1 MSVMTH
7 TLDPDVAGLA
17 ETPAIVDAGAKLA
30 GGGVVVF
37 PTETVYGIGASVM
50 HEAGLDRLRAVKNRP
65 ADQPFTVHLPDT
77 DAIERYV
84 DLDTQPVLRKLAP
97 RTMPG
102 PITYIVEV
110 EDDVIDAK
118 LDALGLPRDARSRL
132 YHGNTI
138 GLRVPDHPVAM
149 ALLAAAGDPIVASS
163 ANKSGDDPPTRADGI
178 AEALGDGVDIVLDAG
193 ASRFAKASTIVK
205 VAGSRLEVLREGV
218 YDRRYLEKLMQRTIL
233 FICSGNT
240 CRSPMAEAIAK
251 AELSARLGQPIDAL
265 ESAGVRV
272 LSAGAFAMP
281 GAPMTPEA
289 AGAVEQLGIPAA
301 AHAARSLTPQLL
313 KDADHVFAM
322 TESHLD
328 AVRAMAPEISE
339 RAVLVDPDGP
349 IDDPIGA
356 GPSVYLECAKR
367 LRRVIG
373 QRLDAMG
380 ISAGG

>member
-1 MSVMTH
+1 MPATTH
-7 TLDPDVAGLA
+7 TLNPDAPNTEHVRAAAQRLA
-17 ETPAIVDAGAKLA
+17 D
-30 GGGVVVF
+30 GGVVIF

-50 HEAGLDRLRAVKNRP
+50 HKTGLDRLRTVKNRP

-77 DAIERYV
+77 DAIGRYV
-84 DLDTQPVLRKLAP
+84 NLDTQPVLRRLAP

-110 EDDVIDAK
+110 EDGVIDAK
-118 LDALGLPRDARSRL
+118 LDALGLPRDARARL

-178 AEALGDGVDIVLDAG
+178 AEALGVGVDIVLDAG
-193 ASRFAKASTIVK
+193 ASRFARASTIVK

-218 YDRRYLEKLMQRTIL
+218 YDRRYLDKLMQRTIL

-265 ESAGVRV
+265 ESVGVSV
-272 LSAGAFAMP
+272 ISAGAFAMP
-281 GAPMTPEA
+281 GAPITPEA
-289 AGAVEQLGIPAA
+289 AGAIAQLGIPGSN
-301 AHAARSLTPQLL
+301 HAARSLSPKLL
-313 KDADHVFAM
+313 EDAEHVFAM
-322 TESHLD
+322 TPSHLD
-328 AVRAMAPEISE
+328 AVRAIAPE
-339 RAVLVDPDGP
+339 AMQKTQLVDADGP
-349 IDDPIGA
+349 INDPIGA

-367 LRRVIG
+367 LRRAI
-373 QRLDAMG
+373 QTRLDEMG
-380 ISAGG
+380 ITAGD

>member
-1 MSVMTH
+1 MPATTH
-7 TLDPDVAGLA
+7 TLDPDAPNTQAVRDAAKRLA
-17 ETPAIVDAGAKLA
+17 D
-30 GGGVVVF
+30 GGVVVF

-50 HEAGLDRLRAVKNRP
+50 HEPGLDRLREIKNRP
-65 ADQPFTVHLPDT
+65 ADQPFTVHLPNS

-84 DLDTQPVLRKLAP
+84 DLAAQPALRRLAP

-110 EDDVIDAK
+110 ADDVIDAK
-118 LDALGLPRDARSRL
+118 LDALGLPRDARARL

-138 GLRVPDHPVAM
+138 GLRVPDHPVSM
-149 ALLAAAGDPIVASS
+149 ALLDAAGDPIVASS
-163 ANKSGDDPPTRADGI
+163 ANTAGAEPPTQADAI
-178 AEALGDGVDIVLDAG
+178 ADDLGSAVDIVLDAG
-193 ASRFAKASTIVK
+193 PSRFARPSTIVK

-218 YDRRYLEKLMQRTIL
+218 YDRRYLDKLMQRTIL

-265 ESAGVRV
+265 ESAGVNV

-281 GAPMTPEA
+281 GAPITPEA
-289 AGAVEQLGIPAA
+289 AGAIEQLGIPGTGAN
-301 AHAARSLTPQLL
+301 HAARSLSPKLL
-313 KDADHVFAM
+313 DEAEYVFAM

-328 AVRAMAPEISE
+328 AVRAIAPQ
-339 RAVLVDPDGP
+339 AADKTQLVDPDGP

-367 LRRVIG
+367 LRRAI
-373 QRLDAMG
+373 QIRLDEMG
-380 ISAGG
+380 INAGG